1 MNALVT
7 DTHPLVFHALGEKKL
22 GKRASAHFQA
32 CEKQEAIIYIPAA
45 VIWEIGL
52 LARARR
58 INLKRSVRSFFG
70 DLFTNPAY
78 QELDL
83 TAEQVYL
90 ADEIALHNDPFDAL
104 ICAAARSL
112 GLPLITRDGNIED
125 SGVVDVIW

>member
-1 MNALVT
+1 
-7 DTHPLVFHALGEKKL
+7 
-22 GKRASAHFQA
+22 
-32 CEKQEAIIYIPAA
+32 
-45 VIWEIGL
+45 
-52 LARARR
+52 
-58 INLKRSVRSFFG
+58 
-70 DLFTNPAY
+70 
-78 QELDL
+78 L